1 MNVQEVLENYNVYK
15 LRISITSSEIQEIQ
29 AEIYDL
35 KSENMDGL
43 SKAKGYTKSQL
54 EEAIINAQEKIEE
67 KQRYKD
73 ELQNKIKIVE
83 DLVKTLKKYN
93 QDIIDMRFY
102 QKISIEEIATK
113 KDRGYVA
120 IHKTIEKSIKEMQH
134 EYNKSKK
141 V

>member
-35 KSENMDGL
+35 KSANMDGL
-43 SKAKGYTKSQL
+43 PKAKGYTKPQL

>member
-29 AEIYDL
+29 EIQAEIYDL
-35 KSENMDGL
+35 KSANMDGL
-43 SKAKGYTKSQL
+43 PKAKGYTKSQL

-120 IHKTIEKSIKEMQH
+120 IH
-134 EYNKSKK
+134 
-141 V
+141 

>member
-35 KSENMDGL
+35 KSANMDGL
-43 SKAKGYTKSQL
+43 PKAKSYTKSQL

>member
-35 KSENMDGL
+35 KSANMDGL
-43 SKAKGYTKSQL
+43 PKAKGYTKSQL

-73 ELQNKIKIVE
+73 ELQNKIKIV
-83 DLVKTLKKYN
+83 DLQGNSTVLELLHKN
-93 QDIIDMRFY
+93 N
-102 QKISIEEIATK
+102 SIGGLILCYINE
-113 KDRGYVA
+113 
-120 IHKTIEKSIKEMQH
+120 
-134 EYNKSKK
+134 
-141 V
+141 